1 MTMRMGLI
9 GGGNISETH
18 ARAAKAMPSIEIAA
32 VYGTNREKVERMAA
46 AYGAA
51 AHLDLKKFLAHRP
64 MEFVA
69 IGSPSGLHAE
79 QGIAAAWRGLHVLTE
94 KPLDIST
101 RAADALIAATAAAK
115 VKLGVF
121 FQDRFKADLLR
132 VKQWMD
138 GGVLGKP
145 ILADARV
152 KWYRPP
158 EYYGDSKWR
167 GKLALD
173 GGGALMNQAIH
184 TVDLLLWLFGDVVR
198 VQAQKKTALHKIE
211 AEDTLTAL
219 LEFANGATGVLQA
232 TTSVYPGYPRRVE
245 LTGERG
251 TIIIEHDR
259 LVAAD
264 LKNPP
269 VDAVGSGDDKN
280 QSASS
285 AAVSDVRGHQAALE
299 DFIQAIA
306 HNSEP
311 RCNGVEGRRSVALV
325 EAIYEACESGGR
337 VDVKVNS

>member
-1 MTMRMGLI
+1 
-9 GGGNISETH
+9 
-18 ARAAKAMPSIEIAA
+18 
-32 VYGTNREKVERMAA
+32 
-46 AYGAA
+46 
-51 AHLDLKKFLAHRP
+51 
-64 MEFVA
+64 
-69 IGSPSGLHAE
+69 
-79 QGIAAAWRGLHVLTE
+79 
-94 KPLDIST
+94 
-101 RAADALIAATAAAK
+101 LIASATQAK

-121 FQDRFKADLLR
+121 FQDRFKADLIR
-132 VKQWMD
+132 AKQWMD
-138 GGVLGKP
+138 GGILGKP

-184 TVDLLLWLFGDVVR
+184 TVDLLLWLFGDIAW
-198 VQAQKKTALHKIE
+198 VQAQKRTALHKIE

-245 LTGERG
+245 LTGEQG

-259 LVAAD
+259 LIAAD

-269 VDAVGSGDDKN
+269 VDARGSGNDAN

-285 AAVSDVRGHQAALE
+285 ATVSDVRGHKAAIE
-299 DFIQAIA
+299 DFIEAIQK
-306 HNSEP
+306 NREP
-311 RCNGVEGRRSVALV
+311 RCNGIEARRSVALV
-325 EAIYEACESGGR
+325 EAIYSACECGGR
-337 VDVKVNS
+337 VEVLARR